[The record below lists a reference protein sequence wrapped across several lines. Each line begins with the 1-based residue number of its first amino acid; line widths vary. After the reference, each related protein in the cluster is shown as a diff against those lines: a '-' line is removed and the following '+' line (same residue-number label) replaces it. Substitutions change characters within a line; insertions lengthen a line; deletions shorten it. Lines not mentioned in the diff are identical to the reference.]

1 MAKTEP
7 WQQEINRALIA
18 DAMQGIPGQ
27 NQSTATV
34 KPVPKTK
41 NNEREKKN
49 MLKEHRKNVEAVVKI
64 VETTGGVV
72 KGAMDMYGQGKR
84 QSYELKKEA
93 ERSEVEIRKLR
104 AEAME
109 AEGKA
114 RQEIGRARQEEAKAR
129 IIEKYEKQC
138 ASNEVEIFPLRE
150 MPAIQALPE
159 SLPLETVQTSD
170 VEDFEHGGDSVS

>member
-1 MAKTEP
+1 
-7 WQQEINRALIA
+7 
-18 DAMQGIPGQ
+18 
-27 NQSTATV
+27 
-34 KPVPKTK
+34 
-41 NNEREKKN
+41 
-49 MLKEHRKNVEAVVKI
+49 
-64 VETTGGVV
+64 
-72 KGAMDMYGQGKR
+72 
-84 QSYELKKEA
+84 
-93 ERSEVEIRKLR
+93 
-104 AEAME
+104 ME
-109 AEGKA
+109 AAGKA